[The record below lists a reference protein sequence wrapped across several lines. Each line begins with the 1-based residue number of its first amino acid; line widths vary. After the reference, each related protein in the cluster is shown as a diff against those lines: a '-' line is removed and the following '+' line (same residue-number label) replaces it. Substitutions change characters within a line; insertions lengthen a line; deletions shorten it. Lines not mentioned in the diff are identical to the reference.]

1 MANQKQHFH
10 SVPHQRENNSLLIQF
25 ILHELSQASTCM
37 AEYLSL
43 INHIQLTPHRKYTKK
58 GRELL
63 EEACSCMTQLAGG
76 SHQSMRIFSWNLTE
90 GVITKLKLYTTYFA
104 GNLDPQDNDA
114 IQLERHTERA
124 WINSLEC
131 LDLLR
136 EQLSLPSK
144 EPADLNNLKKL
155 SNKLNV
161 RVQKLSQ
168 SLTRIL
174 PQFRDD
180 ESVLYYLL
188 RHQEQLTDVWGPFY
202 LTKLFKKLFP
212 KGKEEVEC
220 FLKSRYNKRHFSH
233 IGPDLTKKIYQLL
246 AHV

>member
-1 MANQKQHFH
+1 MDNQKQHFH
-10 SVPHQRENNSLLIQF
+10 SVSHQRENNSLLIQF
-25 ILHELSQASTCM
+25 ILHELSQTTACM
-37 AEYLSL
+37 AKYLSL
-43 INHIQLTPHRKYTKK
+43 INLIQLAPSCKS
-58 GRELL
+58 RELL
-63 EEACSCMTQLAGG
+63 EEACSCMTQIAGD
-76 SHQSMRIFSWNLTE
+76 SHHSMRIFSWNLTE
-90 GVITKLKLYTTYFA
+90 GTMTKLKLYTCYFS
-104 GNLDPQDNDA
+104 GNLDSQESNA
-114 IQLERHTERA
+114 IQLERHTEKA

-136 EQLSLPSK
+136 EQLALPIIEST
-144 EPADLNNLKKL
+144 DLSNLKKI
-155 SNKLNV
+155 SNKLNI
-161 RVQKLSQ
+161 RIQKIAQ

-188 RHQEQLTDVWGPFY
+188 KHQERLSDIWGPFY

-220 FLKSRYNKRHFSH
+220 FLISRYNKRHFSH